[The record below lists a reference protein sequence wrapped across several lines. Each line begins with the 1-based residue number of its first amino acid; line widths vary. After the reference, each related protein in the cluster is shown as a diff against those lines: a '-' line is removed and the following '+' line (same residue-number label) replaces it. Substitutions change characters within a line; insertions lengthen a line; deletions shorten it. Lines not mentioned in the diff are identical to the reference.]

1 MKLIISR
8 GGGGG
13 GGAGNEKTASEFCA
27 VYYRMSLLHTG
38 ARKL

>member
-8 GGGGG
+8 GGG

-38 ARKL
+38 ARKF